1 MNPNIQKN
9 FYEAVSNNDVK
20 TARRMIAA
28 GADVNAVYNQHEYS
42 IIVACHHSNYELVR
56 LLVESGADVNVRD
69 KERSTP
75 LLACDAYYPEIYKL
89 LLEAGA
95 QVNVRDIYDS
105 TPLLKAAM
113 TGKAES
119 VRLLIAAGAHINVH
133 SGESDETPYDLAR
146 FEAAYMENEDAPAI
160 MKLLKAAGAIRGVL
174 LDIEDSPTITPI
186 NYEYLQA
193 VQRQDTERIIAALD
207 KGADIN
213 ATDRFGTSTIEQAV
227 KYNNIKLCQ
236 LLVNSGISKE
246 HILESF
252 WSLYSPLSYDNI
264 ALVWYLFSQLE
275 GEMLVQAKERA
286 LSYAA
291 SGGCLEATRLLLQ
304 ENVNPNCKDSQN
316 RTPIQCAI
324 GALRNSKE
332 IIKLLVN
339 HGADIRPVSE
349 HPAIASHRKK
359 RSKAKRR
366 HHR

>member
-1 MNPNIQKN
+1 
-9 FYEAVSNNDVK
+9 
-20 TARRMIAA
+20 
-28 GADVNAVYNQHEYS
+28 
-42 IIVACHHSNYELVR
+42 
-56 LLVESGADVNVRD
+56 
-69 KERSTP
+69 
-75 LLACDAYYPEIYKL
+75 
-89 LLEAGA
+89 
-95 QVNVRDIYDS
+95 
-105 TPLLKAAM
+105 
-113 TGKAES
+113 
-119 VRLLIAAGAHINVH
+119 
-133 SGESDETPYDLAR
+133 
-146 FEAAYMENEDAPAI
+146 
-160 MKLLKAAGAIRGVL
+160 
-174 LDIEDSPTITPI
+174 
-186 NYEYLQA
+186 
-193 VQRQDTERIIAALD
+193 LD